1 MLKGLQNILRRLI
14 GANESLC
21 TNFCEV
27 ARDPRRQRQ
36 VRMRTPKG
44 NKKLFVTICTVLVGA
59 MFPLACSSNTD
70 EIRELQADLDQTQ
83 DALEALQTTTTTST
97 TTTTA
102 APEDLILAVPERERR
117 IDSEV
122 FWNAVALQREI
133 DFPNET
139 WDQNLW
145 IRTLGSFFQFLEIL
159 DANAYLDDCQNKIN
173 YANDY
178 GLDSYLA
185 DVIAPVL
192 AGGEVGGGDSKG
204 NAYEVAFLAAF
215 DAWEVRIT
223 NSVRQLASQQLADYS
238 LFRCAEVLG

>member
-1 MLKGLQNILRRLI
+1 
-14 GANESLC
+14 
-21 TNFCEV
+21 
-27 ARDPRRQRQ
+27 
-36 VRMRTPKG
+36 
-44 NKKLFVTICTVLVGA
+44 
-59 MFPLACSSNTD
+59 
-70 EIRELQADLDQTQ
+70 
-83 DALEALQTTTTTST
+83 
-97 TTTTA
+97 
-102 APEDLILAVPERERR
+102 VPERERR

-145 IRTLGSFFQFLEIL
+145 IRTLASFFQFLEIL
-159 DANAYLDDCQNKIN
+159 DANAYLDDCQNKVN

-178 GLDSYLA
+178 GLDAYLA

-192 AGGEVGGGDSKG
+192 AGGEVGGVDSKG

-223 NSVRQLASQQLADYS
+223 NSVRQLAGQQLADYS